1 MTQFTVI
8 PGGRHGQAGYYAV
21 ADLPQKEPVGKSAV
35 SSGWDEF
42 DQIFRLYP
50 EQFVAVTGRA
60 GSGKSTFIFN
70 LVVNYARLHGI
81 RSFLY
86 VPENEARLRG
96 KLRKIW
102 NDEGTADEF
111 LRGMAFVQSAVP
123 EHYDD
128 EPKTL
133 PWVLDQAVT
142 AVRQDGVDLLV
153 IDPWNELEWA
163 RPRDMSQTEYVRE
176 CLMWLKQFNRAY
188 NTSTILVVHP
198 TKEGLKDG
206 KIPSLVDCEGCYSD
220 DTEVLTRRGWVHHD
234 QITLSDDVA
243 CFDPVKSS
251 VEYHHPSRVLRKE
264 YDGEMFGFRGLGYD
278 LLVTPQHRMVV
289 KPKWCDPVGENN
301 GRGRPVRFPKGKWSF
316 CAAENL
322 SGSPF
327 ALPLSGLPLR
337 GDDQASVQIGSRS
350 YPAEAFW
357 RLVGWYVA
365 EGYIHQCGMTWSQ
378 AEGKIADQFTKTF
391 AEAGIPASIGWQ
403 NPYGKGKVIT
413 GRWYIGNRFCP
424 ELVRWFRKNCGEGA
438 AFKKIPDSVFKMSE
452 RMKLVFLS
460 AYLDGDGSRTASGSF
475 TATTI
480 SRRLSDDLQRL
491 AVELGIPTGF
501 SIRPAIGNA
510 QQAFVVRFGRYAR
523 RNVSLRIDRNS
534 YRQHYTGIVWCLT
547 VPTGAYFVR
556 RNGCVAVCGNSL
568 SWHNKC
574 DNGLIVH
581 REKDTNTTRVISQK
595 VREEPDAG
603 SLGECWFTL
612 DRATDVYTPQYG
624 AVSTL

>member
-35 SSGWDEF
+35 SSGWEEF

-102 NDEGTADEF
+102 NDESTADEF

-133 PWVLDQAVT
+133 SWVLDQAVT

-206 KIPSLVDCEGCYSD
+206 KIPSLVDCEG
-220 DTEVLTRRGWVHHD
+220 
-234 QITLSDDVA
+234 
-243 CFDPVKSS
+243 
-251 VEYHHPSRVLRKE
+251 
-264 YDGEMFGFRGLGYD
+264 
-278 LLVTPQHRMVV
+278 
-289 KPKWCDPVGENN
+289 
-301 GRGRPVRFPKGKWSF
+301 
-316 CAAENL
+316 
-322 SGSPF
+322 
-327 ALPLSGLPLR
+327 
-337 GDDQASVQIGSRS
+337 
-350 YPAEAFW
+350 
-357 RLVGWYVA
+357 
-365 EGYIHQCGMTWSQ
+365 
-378 AEGKIADQFTKTF
+378 
-391 AEAGIPASIGWQ
+391 
-403 NPYGKGKVIT
+403 
-413 GRWYIGNRFCP
+413 
-424 ELVRWFRKNCGEGA
+424 
-438 AFKKIPDSVFKMSE
+438 
-452 RMKLVFLS
+452 
-460 AYLDGDGSRTASGSF
+460 
-475 TATTI
+475 
-480 SRRLSDDLQRL
+480 
-491 AVELGIPTGF
+491 
-501 SIRPAIGNA
+501 
-510 QQAFVVRFGRYAR
+510 
-523 RNVSLRIDRNS
+523 
-534 YRQHYTGIVWCLT
+534 
-547 VPTGAYFVR
+547 
-556 RNGCVAVCGNSL
+556 SL

-581 REKDTNTTRVISQK
+581 REKDTNATRVISQK

-624 AVSTL
+624 AVSLL

>member
-8 PGGRHGQAGYYAV
+8 PGGRHGQAGYYSV
-21 ADLPQKEPVGKSAV
+21 ADLPQKEPVGKSSV

-102 NDEGTADEF
+102 NDEKTAEDF

-133 PWVLDQAVT
+133 SWVLDQAVT
-142 AVRQDGVDLLV
+142 AVREDGVDLLV

-206 KIPSLVDCEGCYSD
+206 KIPSLVDCEG
-220 DTEVLTRRGWVHHD
+220 
-234 QITLSDDVA
+234 
-243 CFDPVKSS
+243 
-251 VEYHHPSRVLRKE
+251 
-264 YDGEMFGFRGLGYD
+264 
-278 LLVTPQHRMVV
+278 
-289 KPKWCDPVGENN
+289 
-301 GRGRPVRFPKGKWSF
+301 
-316 CAAENL
+316 
-322 SGSPF
+322 
-327 ALPLSGLPLR
+327 
-337 GDDQASVQIGSRS
+337 
-350 YPAEAFW
+350 
-357 RLVGWYVA
+357 
-365 EGYIHQCGMTWSQ
+365 
-378 AEGKIADQFTKTF
+378 
-391 AEAGIPASIGWQ
+391 
-403 NPYGKGKVIT
+403 
-413 GRWYIGNRFCP
+413 
-424 ELVRWFRKNCGEGA
+424 
-438 AFKKIPDSVFKMSE
+438 
-452 RMKLVFLS
+452 
-460 AYLDGDGSRTASGSF
+460 
-475 TATTI
+475 
-480 SRRLSDDLQRL
+480 
-491 AVELGIPTGF
+491 
-501 SIRPAIGNA
+501 
-510 QQAFVVRFGRYAR
+510 
-523 RNVSLRIDRNS
+523 
-534 YRQHYTGIVWCLT
+534 
-547 VPTGAYFVR
+547 
-556 RNGCVAVCGNSL
+556 SL

-581 REKDTNTTRVISQK
+581 REKDTNATRVISQK